1 LAIKYAVIPKI
12 VEEKGVICLSGLHS
26 SVRCA
31 NLLKRLNLFP
41 KAGRGLLL
49 AAIFWG
55 FLACVEGLWAQPM
68 AGGVATNEIRIVEL
82 QGTAE
87 IAAAT
92 ATTWMPA
99 QINQILHPS
108 DRLRTGA
115 NSRMALLWS
124 DRSVVSFGALTE
136 VEVLPPNS
144 SDAQCGLHLLRGIVS
159 FFHRDE
165 PGRIRVI
172 TRGAV
177 AGVEGTEF
185 VVAADET
192 ERTTLSVIDGKVR
205 FGNEQATLLLT
216 NGQQAVV
223 EPGKAPVRT
232 AGFIANNVLQWCFYY
247 PAVIDPADLPF
258 TPEEQ
263 KILIESLQAYRSGD
277 LLVALAKYP
286 SGRQP
291 GSDAERVYYAGLLLG
306 VGQVEPAETALASLS
321 AADVSS
327 RPQRIALAL
336 RRIISAV
343 KRQPDPAV
351 VHPQLATELLA
362 DSYYEQSR
370 AIPGM
375 SLAVAL
381 DSARQAATNS
391 PEFGFAW
398 ERVAEL
404 EFSFGRTSLALDAL
418 DKSLALA
425 PRNAQALALK
435 GFLLAAQNRAGEVG
449 FRISFTGTN
458 MFLLAAQNRPGEAIG
473 WFDRALAVD
482 SALGNAWLGR
492 GLCRIRRGDTKGGRE
507 DLLVA
512 AALEP
517 QRAGLRSYL
526 GKSYADA
533 GDYPHAAREL
543 QLAKK
548 LDPNDPTAWLYSA
561 LLNQQNNRI
570 NDAIRDLEK
579 SQSLNDNRSVYR
591 SQLLL
596 DQDQAVRSANLA
608 AMYQDAGMDDVAV
621 REAARAVN
629 YDYANYSAHLFL
641 ANSYYGLSD
650 PNMINLRYETPTES
664 EYLLAN
670 LLAPVSAGTMSPTIS
685 QQEYSPLFE
694 RDRLGVVS
702 STEYLS
708 RGAWTQTGAQF
719 GTYEN
724 FGYDVEGF
732 YHSDPG
738 QQANNDIEQ
747 RQLSAALKYQVTPQD
762 TVYLQVKQYKANGG
776 DLSQY
781 YNPYNPTNGANPGY
795 RLNEDQTPIVGLGY
809 HHEWSPGVHTLLY
822 ATRLEDSLTVTNPT
836 DSTLVTFKP
845 DGVTLASVQ
854 GVTMQEHLVN
864 ELEIYSGEVQQIWQT
879 PEHNTIIGT
888 RAQYGHFQSTVLQ
901 DQPSTLNAVFS
912 DPAAQQDITSL
923 FKRISVYGY
932 HQWQVFDPLQLIGGV
947 TYDRLIF
954 PENFQSAPVS
964 GTDRTVDQVSPKAGL
979 ILTPLDGTTFR
990 FAYTRSL
997 AGASLDQSYQLEP
1010 SQVAG
1015 FIQSY
1020 RSIIPESVVGPVP
1033 GAKFETF
1040 GFSLEQKFPTRT
1052 YLGISGDLLYSDVG
1066 RTDGAFDVLPSE
1078 PNAIPSGLH
1087 EHLDFQEQSL
1097 LFTANQLVGREW
1109 SFGARYLLSRAVLN
1123 DNFTGVPNGLFFGN
1137 PPTFQPRQ
1145 HLEAILNQ
1153 VDLLVVYNHPC
1164 GFYAQPEAHWYSQD
1178 NSGYN
1183 PAEPGDNFWQLNAF
1197 VGYRFPRRKA
1207 EVALGVLNLT
1217 DQNYKLNPLNLYN
1230 ELPRSRT
1237 LALRLQINF

>member
-1 LAIKYAVIPKI
+1 
-12 VEEKGVICLSGLHS
+12 
-26 SVRCA
+26 
-31 NLLKRLNLFP
+31 
-41 KAGRGLLL
+41 
-49 AAIFWG
+49 
-55 FLACVEGLWAQPM
+55 M

-87 IAAAT
+87 VAAAT

-99 QINQILHPS
+99 QINQVLHPS

-136 VEVLPPNS
+136 LEVSPPDS
-144 SDAQCGLHLLRGIVS
+144 AGAQCGLHLLRGIVS

-185 VVAADET
+185 VLAVEPGNNT
-192 ERTTLSVIDGKVR
+192 ELTTMSVIDGKVR

-216 NGQQAVV
+216 NDQQAVA
-223 EPGKAPVRT
+223 EPGKAPVCT

-263 KILIESLQAYRSGD
+263 KILGESLQAYRSGD
-277 LLVALAKYP
+277 LPVALAKYP
-286 SGRQP
+286 AGRQP

-306 VGQVEPAETALASLS
+306 VGQVEPAEAALASLS
-321 AADVSS
+321 VTNASS
-327 RPQRIALAL
+327 RPQRIAAAL
-336 RRIISAV
+336 RQLIAAV
-343 KRQPDPAV
+343 KRQPNPAAV
-351 VHPQLATELLA
+351 RPQLATEFLA
-362 DSYYEQSR
+362 DSYYAQSR
-370 AIPGM
+370 AIPGI
-375 SLAVAL
+375 SLATAL
-381 DSARQAATNS
+381 DSARRAVTNS
-391 PEFGFAW
+391 PDFGFGW

-404 EFSFGRTSLALDAL
+404 EFSFGHTGQALEAL
-418 DKSLALA
+418 NKSLALA

-435 GFLLAAQNRAGEVG
+435 GFLLAAQNH
-449 FRISFTGTN
+449 T
-458 MFLLAAQNRPGEAIG
+458 GEAMS
-473 WFDRALAVD
+473 WFNQALAVD

-492 GLCRIRRGDTKGGRE
+492 GLCRIRCGDAKGGRE

-526 GKSYADA
+526 GKAYADA
-533 GDYPHAAREL
+533 GDYPRAAREL

-561 LLNQQNNRI
+561 LLNQENNRI

-579 SQSLNDNRSVYR
+579 SQELNDNRSVYR

-608 AMYQDAGMDDVAV
+608 AMYQDDGMNDVAV
-621 REAARAVN
+621 REASRAVN

-641 ANSYYGLSD
+641 ANSYSGLQD
-650 PNMINLRYETPTES
+650 PNLINLRYETPAEN

-708 RGAWTQTGAQF
+708 RGAWTQSGAQF
-719 GTYEN
+719 GTFEN

-732 YHSDPG
+732 YRTDPG
-738 QQANNDIEQ
+738 QQVNNDVEQ
-747 RQLSAALKYQVTPQD
+747 RQLSAAIKYQFTPQD
-762 TVYLQVKQYKANGG
+762 TIYLQVKQYHATSG
-776 DLSQY
+776 DLFQY
-781 YNPYNPTNGANPGY
+781 YNPTNTNPGY
-795 RLNEDQTPIVGLGY
+795 RASEDQNPIVGLGY
-809 HHEWSPGVHTLLY
+809 HHDWSPGVHTLFF
-822 ATRLEDSLTVTNPT
+822 ATRLEDSLAVTNPAYP
-836 DSTLVTFKP
+836 TLVAFLGTPFGP
-845 DGVTLASVQ
+845 ITAVPSTPTHEQYQ
-854 GVTMQEHLVN
+854 GDLT
-864 ELEIYSGEVQQIWQT
+864 IYSGELQQIWQT
-879 PEHNTIIGT
+879 PEHNTIMGT
-888 RAQYGHFQSTVLQ
+888 RIQYGDFDTHNLQ
-901 DQPSTLNAVFS
+901 TGPYNVAPLFPPPPAS
-912 DPAAQQDITSL
+912 AAQQQFESQ
-923 FKRISVYGY
+923 FNRISAYGY

-947 TYDRLIF
+947 AYDRLRF
-954 PENFQSAPVS
+954 PENFSSAPIS
-964 GTDRTVDQVSPKAGL
+964 GTGQTVNKVSPKAGL
-979 ILTPLDGTTFR
+979 IWTPLDGTTFR

-1033 GAKFETF
+1033 GANFETY
-1040 GFSLEQKFPTRT
+1040 GFSLEQKFTTGT
-1052 YLGISGDLLYSDVG
+1052 YLGVSGNLLYSDIGQTV
-1066 RTDGAFDVLPSE
+1066 GAFNYYFLSPPAFPS
-1078 PNAIPSGLH
+1078 SGLT
-1087 EHLDFQEQSL
+1087 EDLNYREESL
-1097 LFTANQLVGREW
+1097 LFTASQLVGKRW
-1109 SFGARYLLSRAVLN
+1109 AFTARYQLSQAVLN
-1123 DNFTGVPNGLFFGN
+1123 ENFADLPAGVLVNN
-1137 PPTFQPRQ
+1137 SSASQR
-1145 HLEAILNQ
+1145 LEGVLHQ
-1153 VDLLVVYNHPC
+1153 VDLLMVYNHPC
-1164 GFYAQPEAHWYSQD
+1164 GFFAQSDAHWYGQN

-1183 PAEPGDNFWQLNAF
+1183 PGEPGADFWQLNAL

-1207 EVALGVLNLT
+1207 EVSLGLLNIT
-1217 DQNYKLNPLNLYN
+1217 DQNYSLNPLNLYD

-1237 LALRLQINF
+1237 LALSLRLNF

>member
-1 LAIKYAVIPKI
+1 
-12 VEEKGVICLSGLHS
+12 
-26 SVRCA
+26 
-31 NLLKRLNLFP
+31 
-41 KAGRGLLL
+41 
-49 AAIFWG
+49 
-55 FLACVEGLWAQPM
+55 M
-68 AGGVATNEIRIVEL
+68 AGGGATNEIRIVEL

-87 IAAAT
+87 VAPAAAT
-92 ATTWMPA
+92 TWAPV
-99 QINQILHPS
+99 QTNRILHPF

-136 VEVLPPNS
+136 LEILAPDS
-144 SDAQCGLHLLRGIVS
+144 ADAQCGLHLLRGIVS

-185 VVAADET
+185 VLAVEPGKDT
-192 ERTTLSVIDGKVR
+192 ELATMSVIDGKVR

-263 KILIESLQAYRSGD
+263 KILVESLQAYRSGD
-277 LLVALAKYP
+277 LQVALAKYP
-286 SGRQP
+286 AGRQP

-306 VGQVEPAETALASLS
+306 VGQVEPAETVLASLS
-321 AADVSS
+321 AADASS

-336 RRIISAV
+336 RQLISAV
-343 KRQPDPAV
+343 KRQPNLAV
-351 VHPQLATELLA
+351 VRPQLATEFLA
-362 DSYYEQSR
+362 NSYYEQSR
-370 AIPGM
+370 AIPGF
-375 SLAVAL
+375 SLPAAL
-381 DSARQAATNS
+381 DSARRAATNS
-391 PEFGFAW
+391 PDFGFAW

-404 EFSFGRTSLALDAL
+404 EFSYGHTGRALDAL
-418 DKSLALA
+418 NKSLVLS

-435 GFLLAAQNRAGEVG
+435 GFLLAAQNH
-449 FRISFTGTN
+449 I
-458 MFLLAAQNRPGEAIG
+458 GEAVG
-473 WFDRALAVD
+473 WFNQALAVD

-492 GLCRIRRGDTKGGRE
+492 GLCRIHRGDARGGRE

-526 GKSYADA
+526 GKAYADA

-570 NDAIRDLEK
+570 NDAIGDLEK
-579 SQSLNDNRSVYR
+579 SQELNDNRSVYR

-608 AMYQDAGMDDVAV
+608 AMYRDDGMFDVAV
-621 REAARAVN
+621 REASRAVN

-641 ANSYYGLSD
+641 ANSYIELSD
-650 PNMINLRYETPTES
+650 PNEINLRYETPAEN

-670 LLAPVSAGTMSPTIS
+670 LLAPVGAGMLSSTIS

-708 RGAWTQTGAQF
+708 RGAWTESGAQF
-719 GTYEN
+719 GNYEN
-724 FGYDVEGF
+724 FSYAVEGF
-732 YHSDPG
+732 YRTDPG
-738 QQANNDIEQ
+738 QRVNNDVEQ
-747 RQLSAALKYQVTPQD
+747 RQLSGTFKAQVTPQD
-762 TVYLQVKQYKANGG
+762 TVYLQVKQYEANSG
-776 DLSQY
+776 DLQQY
-781 YNPYNPTNGANPGY
+781 YNPYNPTNGANPAA
-795 RLNEDQTPIVGLGY
+795 RVNEDQTPIVGLGY
-809 HHEWSPGVHTLLY
+809 HHEWSPGVHTLFF
-822 ATRLEDSLTVTNPT
+822 ATRLDDSLSVTNPT
-836 DSTLVTFKP
+836 GPTLLAFIPFGTVTS
-845 DGVTLASVQ
+845 LQ
-854 GVTMQEHLVN
+854 ELTMHEHL
-864 ELEIYSGEVQQIWQT
+864 EDDFTIYSGELEQIWQT
-879 PEHNTIIGT
+879 PEHNTIVGT
-888 RAQYGHFQSTVLQ
+888 RIQYGDFDIHNLQ
-901 DQPSTLNAVFS
+901 NTPSVAILFPPPPANAADQNLS
-912 DPAAQQDITSL
+912 SL
-923 FKRISVYGY
+923 FRRFSVYGY

-947 TYDRLIF
+947 AYDRITF
-954 PENFQSAPVS
+954 PENFQTAPVS
-964 GTDRTVDQVSPKAGL
+964 GTEQTEDQVSPKAGI
-979 ILTPLDGTTFR
+979 ILTPLDGTTVR

-997 AGASLDQSYQLEP
+997 AGASLDQGYQLEP

-1033 GAKFETF
+1033 GAKFETY
-1040 GFSLEQKFPTRT
+1040 GFSVEQKFPTRT
-1052 YLGISGDLLYSDVG
+1052 YLGVSGQLLNSDVQQ
-1066 RTDGAFDVLPSE
+1066 TVGAFDYAFLATPPLTLP
-1078 PNAIPSGLH
+1078 GLR
-1087 EHLDFQEQSL
+1087 EDLNYQEQSL
-1097 LFTANQLVGREW
+1097 RFTANQLVGKRW
-1109 SFGARYLLSRAVLN
+1109 ALNASYQLSQAVLN
-1123 DNFTGVPNGLFFGN
+1123 ENFVNVPNTLGTGSI
-1137 PPTFQPRQ
+1137 TPRQ
-1145 HLEAILNQ
+1145 RLKGVLNQ
-1153 VDLLVVYNHPC
+1153 VDLVMVYNHPC

-1178 NSGYN
+1178 NSGYT
-1183 PAEPGDNFWQLNAF
+1183 PAEGADFWQLNAF
-1197 VGYRFPRRKA
+1197 VGYRFLHRKA
-1207 EVALGVLNLT
+1207 EVALGLLNIT